1 VWSENQ
7 KQQRKKKFK
16 FAQLLEV
23 TGQEKKL
30 GAPDT
35 HAWLVRG
42 QSRNVQEKSARAE
55 QRRGD
60 RTEQNKKKICMRI
73 PAVDRTAKKI
83 VHADKKRPNS
93 ACIPRKRFSTSS
105 TGNRQKKWR
114 AQERQQA
121 KRNTARRRGKDW
133 TGQRCLASAC
143 TPKKNFCALVRG
155 GRDCTGALL
164 STERQQEKNKTLRAP
179 QRDVTRQ

>member
-60 RTEQNKKKICMRI
+60 RTEQNKKKFACASLLLTGQQKKLCTQTRN
-73 PAVDRTAKKI
+73 DRTLHAYPENDSPLRVQAIDKKNGAHRSGSKQKGTLRAAGEKIGQGKGASLLHAHQKKI
-83 VHADKKRPNS
+83 SARSSGVEETAQGRCCLQSGSKKKTKH
-93 ACIPRKRFSTSS
+93 C
-105 TGNRQKKWR
+105 
-114 AQERQQA
+114 
-121 KRNTARRRGKDW
+121 ARRRGM
-133 TGQRCLASAC
+133 
-143 TPKKNFCALVRG
+143 
-155 GRDCTGALL
+155 
-164 STERQQEKNKTLRAP
+164 
-179 QRDVTRQ
+179 